1 MALIVDCYN
10 VLHTTMP
17 PMLAGLSEAGL
28 CQALARTSW
37 AGGSG
42 GGHPGGGHS
51 GGGHSGG
58 GGITV
63 VADGRPKPLG
73 VSESPVAAVDLVY
86 AGSHRSADDLII
98 DLIDADSAPRRL
110 TVVSS
115 DRQIRA
121 AARRRRARDM
131 TSDAFIDKL
140 CHQLRKHAAGPPPPG
155 RPNIAPL
162 PPELVRRWREA
173 FGFDPDD

>member
-17 PMLAGLSEAGL
+17 PMLAGLSEGGL
-28 CQALARTSW
+28 CKALARTTW
-37 AGGSG
+37 AGQSG
-42 GGHPGGGHS
+42 GV
-51 GGGHSGG
+51 
-58 GGITV
+58 TV

-73 VSESPVAAVDLVY
+73 VTESPVAAVDLVY

-115 DRQIRA
+115 DRVIRA
-121 AARRRRARDM
+121 AARRRRARDI
-131 TSDAFIDKL
+131 TSDDFIDKL
-140 CHQLRKHAAGPPPPG
+140 CHQLRRHAAGPPPPG

-162 PPELVRRWREA
+162 PPELVQRWRDA
-173 FGFDPDD
+173 FGFDPED

>member
-1 MALIVDCYN
+1 MPLIIDCYN

-17 PMLAGLSEAGL
+17 PMLAGLGEAGL
-28 CQALARTSW
+28 CHALARTTWAS
-37 AGGSG
+37 AGGG
-42 GGHPGGGHS
+42 L
-51 GGGHSGG
+51 

-73 VSESPVAAVDLVY
+73 VVESPVAVVDLVY

-98 DLIDADSAPRRL
+98 DLINAYSAPRRL

-115 DRQIRA
+115 DRVIRA

-131 TSDAFIDKL
+131 SSDDFIDKL
-140 CHQLRKHAAGPPPPG
+140 CHQLRKHAVGPPPVS
-155 RPNIAPL
+155 RPNVAPL
-162 PPELVRRWREA
+162 PPELVHRWKRA
-173 FGFDPDD
+173 FGFEDHD

>member
-1 MALIVDCYN
+1 MPMVVDCYN

-28 CQALARTSW
+28 CHTLARTTW
-37 AGGSG
+37 AAAGG
-42 GGHPGGGHS
+42 PV
-51 GGGHSGG
+51 
-58 GGITV
+58 TV

-73 VSESPVAAVDLVY
+73 VAESPAASVDLVY

-98 DLIDADSAPRRL
+98 DLINAHSAPRRL

-115 DRQIRA
+115 DRVIRA

-131 TSDAFIDKL
+131 TSDEFIDRL
-140 CHQLRKHAAGPPPPG
+140 CHQLRKHAAGPPATS
-155 RPNIAPL
+155 RPSVGPL
-162 PPELVRRWREA
+162 PPELVNRWKRA
-173 FGFDPDD
+173 FGFEDDE

>member
-1 MALIVDCYN
+1 MSLIIDCYN

-28 CQALARTSW
+28 CHALARTTW
-37 AGGSG
+37 ATAAGG
-42 GGHPGGGHS
+42 P
-51 GGGHSGG
+51 
-58 GGITV
+58 ITV

-73 VSESPVAAVDLVY
+73 VAESPVAAVDLVY

-98 DLIDADSAPRRL
+98 DLINAHSAPRRL

-115 DRQIRA
+115 DRVIRA

-131 TSDAFIDKL
+131 ASDDFVDKL
-140 CHQLRKHAAGPPPPG
+140 CHQLRRHGQGPPPTN
-155 RPNIAPL
+155 RPAVSPL
-162 PPELVRRWREA
+162 PPELVQRWRDA
-173 FGFDPDD
+173 FGFRPDE